1 VAHVFPM
8 FSICRGI
15 RKAGGKVVVNLPDL
29 ETFLLP

>member
-1 VAHVFPM
+1 MAHGSRM